1 MKTKWKARKIVIIFL
16 ILLISLCG
24 CTKIE
29 TARPDVEHEDSGRF
43 IAIDRGFSYTV
54 IVDKETGVEY
64 FWANHGGVTP
74 LFDENGNFLI
84 WEEGG

>member
-16 ILLISLCG
+16 IFLISLCG

-29 TARPDVEHEDSGRF
+29 TARPDTEHEDSGRF

-54 IVDKETGVEY
+54 IVDKETGIEY

>member
-1 MKTKWKARKIVIIFL
+1 MKTRWKARKIVIIFL

-29 TARPDVEHEDSGRF
+29 GRF
-43 IAIDRGFSYTV
+43 IAIDRGLSYTV
-54 IVDKETGVEY
+54 IVDKQTGIEY

-74 LFDENGNFLI
+74 LFDENGHFLI